1 MTAHPYYPLGLHLP
15 NYVPMGVDYV
25 YILGIFAVATLV
37 VIGVT
42 WIISGRRKGITTT
55 DRMIAC
61 WFAVSGTI
69 HLVVEG
75 YVVVKAEFF
84 TDETGNLRN
93 YLSDVCT

>member
-42 WIISGRRKGITTT
+42 WIISGIYCICGGECNDT
-55 DRMIAC
+55 
-61 WFAVSGTI
+61 
-69 HLVVEG
+69 
-75 YVVVKAEFF
+75 
-84 TDETGNLRN
+84 
-93 YLSDVCT
+93 